1 MGDAQ
6 EGPKSPASRPKPW
19 PGTLPANVPTMARV
33 ETRHFSLLRDFKV
46 ADFLTLANGLAGMGA
61 VLAFLSYCAD
71 GSRAAFW
78 VGTGLLP
85 LALLFDVLDGRVARI
100 RHEASAMGRELD
112 SLADVVSFGVA
123 PAVMGFSIGLRAGL
137 DLVCLM
143 VFVACGI
150 GRLAR
155 YNVTAEKLS
164 EARGK
169 VTYFEGFPIPSS
181 LLLVAVLAVLMGTTA
196 SPATVLGT
204 WRLGPVALHPL
215 ALLYVAWGAAMISKT
230 LRIPKP

>member
-1 MGDAQ
+1 MQPSGTQ
-6 EGPKSPASRPKPW
+6 PAEKP
-19 PGTLPANVPTMARV
+19 AMARA
-33 ETRHFSLLRDFKV
+33 ETRHFSMLRDMQV
-46 ADFLTLANGLAGMGA
+46 ADFLTLANGVAGMGS
-61 VLAFLSYCAD
+61 VLAFLTYCSD
-71 GSRAAFW
+71 RDPVAFW

-85 LALLFDVLDGRVARI
+85 VALLFDVLDGRVARL
-100 RHEASAMGRELD
+100 RHESSAMGRELD
-112 SLADVVSFGVA
+112 SLADIVSFGVA
-123 PAVMGFSIGLRAGL
+123 PAVMGFSVGLRTPA

-181 LLLVAVLAVLMGTTA
+181 LLLVTLLGVLMKTTGAPAAAAGVLRFGPLSVHVLA
-196 SPATVLGT
+196 
-204 WRLGPVALHPL
+204 L
-215 ALLYVAWGAAMISKT
+215 AFLVWGGMMVSKT